1 MLFRSLAV
9 VCPSFV
15 ADCLETLEEVAV
27 RGRETFLA
35 AGGER
40 FVFVPCPNDHPL
52 FLDALARRARAP
64 LGDPP

>member
-1 MLFRSLAV
+1 

-15 ADCLETLEEVAV
+15 ADCLETLEEMEM

-40 FVFVPCPNDHPL
+40 FTYVPCLNDDPIWIE
-52 FLDALARRARAP
+52 ALAALCRKPAAVP
-64 LGDPP
+64 A